1 MTSWPHKRQG
11 GVSATCGS
19 RLGLSRSASDL
30 QRPRIIEANRAKP
43 RRTMDT
49 LSRFETL
56 TNRRVQIQ
64 ERAERLVSD
73 LRRLVHLLEYNID
86 NEEERTGIFDR
97 ANSNY
102 SVTARQLRA
111 RRDNLAATIS
121 KLEGLPAPT
130 L

>member
-1 MTSWPHKRQG
+1 
-11 GVSATCGS
+11 
-19 RLGLSRSASDL
+19 
-30 QRPRIIEANRAKP
+30 
-43 RRTMDT
+43 MDT

-56 TNRRVQIQ
+56 TNRRVQIR

-73 LRRLVHLLEYNID
+73 LRRLVHLLECNID

-121 KLEGLPAPT
+121 KLRTAGADT
-130 L
+130 LTS

>member
-1 MTSWPHKRQG
+1 
-11 GVSATCGS
+11 
-19 RLGLSRSASDL
+19 
-30 QRPRIIEANRAKP
+30 
-43 RRTMDT
+43 MDT

-73 LRRLVHLLEYNID
+73 LRRLVHLLECNID

-121 KLEGLPAPT
+121 KLEGPPAPI

>member
-1 MTSWPHKRQG
+1 MTG
-11 GVSATCGS
+11 GRRTGLLLAKV
-19 RLGLSRSASDL
+19 RLGLRRSASDL
-30 QRPRIIEANRAKP
+30 QQPRIVEANRAKP
-43 RRTMDT
+43 RRIMET

-56 TNRRVQIQ
+56 TSRRVQIQ

-73 LRRLVHLLEYNID
+73 LRRLVHLLECDID
-86 NEEERTGIFDR
+86 SEEERTGIFDR

-121 KLEGLPAPT
+121 KLEGPPAPI